1 MQTLTAS
8 PAFPQLQ
15 GLGVQEPTSW
25 WSGLP
30 MSSKIAY
37 SVIAV
42 TSTGAVVGGLK
53 TERPI
58 TGVFIGSAVGFMLW
72 GMGAAVY
79 TGYRTTRA
87 IEAAAKRLTSTPI
100 L

>member
-1 MQTLTAS
+1 
-8 PAFPQLQ
+8 
-15 GLGVQEPTSW
+15 
-25 WSGLP
+25 

-42 TSTGAVVGGLK
+42 TSIGAVAGGFK

-58 TGVFIGSAVGFMLW
+58 TGVFIGGATGFVLW

-79 TGYRTTRA
+79 TGYKTTQA
-87 IEAAAKRLTSTPI
+87 IESVAKRLTSTPI